1 VLQVATGDL
10 TERKERVLLVDD
22 YPDALEMWG
31 LYLTLSGYEVVTAED
46 GIRAV
51 ELARTVAPDVIVM
64 DLELPGLTG
73 LDAARQLRTF
83 PETASIPLIAATGY
97 SQRTLIDRAHDAGFD
112 TVLIKPCDPATLA
125 ATIERVLD
133 RARVAGE
140 DGQPT
145 SIIR

>member
-1 VLQVATGDL
+1 MLQVATSNP

-31 LYLTLSGYEVVTAED
+31 LYLRVSGYDVITAED

-51 ELARTVAPDVIVM
+51 ELAVSESPDVVVM

-73 LDAARQLRTF
+73 LEAARQLRAI

-97 SQRTLIDRAHDAGFD
+97 SQRSLIDRAHASGFD
-112 TVLIKPCDPATLA
+112 IVLIKPCDPATLA
-125 ATIERVLD
+125 ATIARVLD
-133 RARVAGE
+133 RARVAGD
-140 DGQPT
+140 DGHRSST
-145 SIIR
+145 IG